1 MLGYFVMIPYTF
13 TIIPAKENSEVVII
27 YPDIYIYIYIYI
39 VYLFIYL
46 LIYLYIYGGFLK

>member
-27 YPDIYIYIYIYI
+27 YPDIYIYILFIC
-39 VYLFIYL
+39 LFIYL
-46 LIYLYIYGGFLK
+46 FVYLYIYGGFLK